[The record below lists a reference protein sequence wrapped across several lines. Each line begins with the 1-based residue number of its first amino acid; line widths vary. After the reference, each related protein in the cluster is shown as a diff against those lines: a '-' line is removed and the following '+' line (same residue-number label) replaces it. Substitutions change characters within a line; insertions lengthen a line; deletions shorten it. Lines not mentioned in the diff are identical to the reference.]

1 MIEMKIKDIKLLI
14 QEYFSEQL
22 QYDESI
28 PAGMRRKEIES
39 MLKEFATQKD
49 WYDEN

>member
-1 MIEMKIKDIKLLI
+1 MKIKDIKQLI
-14 QEYFSEQL
+14 QEYLSTEL

-39 MLKEFATQKD
+39 MLQEFAGQKH